1 MVWEIMVAVISGI
14 TALIGAIV
22 AGMRIISLKIE
33 KVLHE
38 FQPNGGSSTRD
49 QLNRLAESHNKLE
62 ERVDGIYTIL
72 IENYQQKEK

>member
-1 MVWEIMVAVISGI
+1 MVAVISGI

-38 FQPNGGSSTRD
+38 FRPNGGSSTRD
-49 QLNRLAESHNKLE
+49 QLNRLAESHTKLE